1 MKKIVLFFALALTS
15 VFSYGQSQR
24 ELLRLGLSAANSEL
38 PMANG
43 FITIEKLELV
53 GDDIVFYTTIDEE
66 MVTLDELS
74 SGYSRNKSDVI
85 ANAFANNRDFA
96 EVIKEYGVGVRYII
110 SGNRSKNKLDLQF
123 SNEDLMVALDNPVQ
137 HNDIVKGI
145 LADTNKGL
153 PMDMG
158 YGMQMTEIFMENNY
172 LCYQIKVDESI
183 MTLSLLK
190 FMEKDY
196 IDAAVSYAKNVTNP
210 DEQMMFEYLRE
221 NNFGMK
227 YVFGS
232 DTSSETVTMTI
243 TPELLK

>member
-1 MKKIVLFFALALTS
+1 MKKIVLFFALTLTS

-24 ELLRLGLSAANSEL
+24 EFLRLALSAANSEL

-110 SGNRSKNKLDLQF
+110 SGNRSENKLDFQF

-137 HNDIVKGI
+137 HNDFVNGI

-183 MTLSLLK
+183 IPLSLVEY
-190 FMEKDY
+190 MENDY
-196 IDAAVSYAKNVTNP
+196 IESAASYSKSATSREEKL
-210 DEQMMFEYLRE
+210 MFEYLKA
-221 NNFGMK
+221 NDIGMK
-227 YVFGS
+227 YIFGS
-232 DTSSETVTMTI
+232 DTSSKTVTI
-243 TPELLK
+243 AIAPELLK